1 MEIIAAA
8 SVPSY
13 ESSPV
18 HELRNLTPR
27 DPSAEYYQVELW
39 QASKP
44 GSCQCQIWIFE
55 QVGERTSWCCVGSPS
70 WGLSKSSAASSSI
83 SVVSV
88 PFEVTGEGP
97 TKSLGLS
104 NWLGLDDILL
114 AELGRREPEPVADCG
129 EDLSA
134 GISKRPTGIRQES
147 RTHTEAEKEIKESLY
162 SQTSHLGGPCCMKDC
177 SLSSGARALRVT
189 W

>member
-8 SVPSY
+8 GVPSY

-27 DPSAEYYQVELW
+27 DPSAGYYQVELW

-44 GSCQCQIWIFE
+44 GSCLCQIWTIE
-55 QVGERTSWCCVGSPS
+55 RVGKRTSWCCVGSPS

-83 SVVSV
+83 SVASV

-114 AELGRREPEPVADCG
+114 AELGRREVEAVADCG

-134 GISKRPTGIRQES
+134 GISKKPTAIRQVS
-147 RTHTEAEKEIKESLY
+147 RTHTEAEREIEGSLY
-162 SQTSHLGGPCCMKDC
+162 SQTSRLGEPCCMKKGC
-177 SLSSGARALRVT
+177 S
-189 W
+189 